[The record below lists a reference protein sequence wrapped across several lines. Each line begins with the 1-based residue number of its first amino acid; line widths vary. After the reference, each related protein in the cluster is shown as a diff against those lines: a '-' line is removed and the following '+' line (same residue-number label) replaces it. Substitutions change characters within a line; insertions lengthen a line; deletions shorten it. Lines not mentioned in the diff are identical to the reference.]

1 MSDRKT
7 FKLHIH
13 TAERDFFNGE
23 CVSLIVPLAS
33 GQYGVMANHSDTVA
47 AVVAGDLHIT
57 DAQGQVID
65 AICSAGMIKI
75 EDNEVVVLVNR
86 ALTQEEV
93 LVYEETRKAEEE
105 IEKDILNRQTAEF
118 NDAEAMLRRTIYKLK
133 NKRERR

>member
-93 LVYEETRKAEEE
+93 LVYEETRKH
-105 IEKDILNRQTAEF
+105 LPTF
-118 NDAEAMLRRTIYKLK
+118 LR
-133 NKRERR
+133 

>member
-133 NKRERR
+133 NKREIR

>member
-1 MSDRKT
+1 MNIPPS
-7 FKLHIH
+7 FEIPN
-13 TAERDFFNGE
+13 FQIN
-23 CVSLIVPLAS
+23 
-33 GQYGVMANHSDTVA
+33 TVA

-133 NKRERR
+133 NKREIR